1 MLLARILQDELHETM
16 DATTNLVINAS
27 HPVIETL
34 TDEQI
39 VADVF
44 AEAEQEAGGVVVEG
58 PASELLDSLQGK
70 AASFP
75 LAEDLDRILRKYKR
89 YVASSRSKSSKQ
101 VTLNYLIRCS
111 KGEERAQ
118 ISLYYS

>member
-1 MLLARILQDELHETM
+1 M

-44 AEAEQEAGGVVVEG
+44 AEAEQEA
-58 PASELLDSLQGK
+58 ASELLDSLQGK

-75 LAEDLDRILRKYKR
+75 LAEDLDRILRQYKR

-118 ISLYYS
+118 ISLYYSL

>member
-44 AEAEQEAGGVVVEG
+44 AEAEQEAGGVVVG
-58 PASELLDSLQGK
+58 G
-70 AASFP
+70 
-75 LAEDLDRILRKYKR
+75 
-89 YVASSRSKSSKQ
+89 SS
-101 VTLNYLIRCS
+101 
-111 KGEERAQ
+111 ERAAGQ
-118 ISLYYS
+118 PPGQGCFVSSG